1 MHHIHRGRLTVPRI
15 VFILIIV
22 FLPSSQTLQQ
32 LLAIDRTD
40 HLWYATAFA
49 ETSTPPNDDTQTRA
63 LTFSFSPIDNA
74 FIGTNFETMRHLKIP
89 YTVRGVYVTGW
100 TAGGS
105 RMDDIFS
112 LIDQGV
118 INAVVIDVKE
128 DRGEIT
134 YRTNVAL
141 AKETKSDARRY
152 IADIDGL
159 LERLHER
166 NTYTIA
172 RIVSFKDPHLADAK
186 PELALTRK
194 TGGVYTDNK
203 GVRWIDPYQEG
214 VWSYNAEVAKEVV
227 NKGFREVQLD
237 YVRFPE
243 NGKKVDAE
251 VRYANVQGW
260 TKDEA
265 IMHYIAFIRQALQPY
280 PVFLSADVFGLVTT
294 VHDDMGIGQTWDK
307 ISSQVDYISPMMYPS
322 HYAPHTYGQ
331 AIPDLKPYEII
342 HYGLI
347 DALNKDALMREAG
360 TRPAVIR
367 PWYQAFTAS
376 YLPKGQWMHYDREAI
391 LAQIRA
397 GMELGIDSFLLWDPR
412 NAYDHTLFQNGLPVV
427 QERKD

>member
-1 MHHIHRGRLTVPRI
+1 MHKVRQLRVILPVMMLVSIFMFVPFSGFPRS
-15 VFILIIV
+15 V
-22 FLPSSQTLQQ
+22 
-32 LLAIDRTD
+32 LAIGEGGNASHSTLLPRSAPQEEDDRRAHT
-40 HLWYATAFA
+40 LFLESTFYG
-49 ETSTPPNDDTQTRA
+49 TSYESIRR
-63 LTFSFSPIDNA
+63 
-74 FIGTNFETMRHLKIP
+74 MKIP

-112 LIDQGV
+112 LFDQGV

-134 YRTNVAL
+134 YRTNVPL
-141 AKETKSDARRY
+141 AHETKSDARRY

-159 LERLHER
+159 LERLHEK
-166 NTYTIA
+166 NVYTIA
-172 RIVSFKDPHLADAK
+172 RLVSFKDPHLADAK
-186 PELALTRK
+186 PHLALTRK

-203 GVRWIDPYQEG
+203 GVRWIDPYQES
-214 VWSYNAEVAKEVV
+214 VWAYNADVAREVAR
-227 NKGFREVQLD
+227 KGFREVQLD

-251 VRYANVQGW
+251 VRYANAQGW

-265 IMHYIAFIRQALQPY
+265 IMHYIDYVRDALEPY

-294 VHDDMGIGQTWDK
+294 VQDDMGIGQTWDK
-307 ISSQVDYISPMMYPS
+307 ISRYVDYISPMMYPS
-322 HYAPHTYGQ
+322 HYAPYSYGQ
-331 AIPDLKPYEII
+331 KVPDVKPYEII
-342 HYGLI
+342 HYGLL
-347 DALNKDALMREAG
+347 DALKKDALMREAG
-360 TRPAVIR
+360 EHPAVIR

-376 YLPKGQWMHYDREAI
+376 YLPKGQWMRYDQEAI

-412 NAYDHTLFQNGLPVV
+412 NDYDKTVFQNGLPEV
-427 QERKD
+427 QTMHDQK

>member
-1 MHHIHRGRLTVPRI
+1 MHLIHRGRLTVPRI

-74 FIGTNFETMRHLKIP
+74 FNGTNFETMRHLKIP

-203 GVRWIDPYQEG
+203 GVRWIDPYQES

-260 TKDEA
+260 TKDEV

-347 DALNKDALMREAG
+347 DALKKDALMREAG

-427 QERKD
+427 QERKG

>member
-1 MHHIHRGRLTVPRI
+1 MHLIHRGRLTVPRI

-74 FIGTNFETMRHLKIP
+74 FNGTNFETMRHLKIP

-203 GVRWIDPYQEG
+203 GVRWIDPYQES

-347 DALNKDALMREAG
+347 DALKKDALMREAG

-427 QERKD
+427 QERKG